1 LLKDLASLP
10 KGFWL
15 ISVMAILENISSQAY
30 RPLVPQL
37 AVKQGMSG
45 AAIGTLFALAGIVP
59 VIMALPI
66 GASINRLG
74 IKRVL
79 ALGAI
84 ARGTASLVLVFAPSF
99 VLMLI
104 SLTISSGS
112 LLLVEVGQQAYIASL
127 GKGRDLER
135 NFGWFTFVMGI
146 GMVVGPLFSGIISDV
161 FGFKWAFL
169 MAGLVSF
176 VALAAISLLD
186 EPSNGETRRASVVQ
200 DLMRACGPLIA
211 KAGILSAVLLVVFL
225 YFGLGAWEIYLP
237 ALLAERKFTSTQ
249 IGFVVSSFTFATM
262 VARPLLSAGTDLMGR
277 QRLAVVG
284 LGLGAVSLAAVP
296 AMNAVP
302 VLVLA
307 AVGCGIGR
315 GILPLISLVTI
326 SDQTTR
332 EDRSIALSL
341 RMMAIRFESMI
352 HPMVYGAMAG
362 LAGTGATFTLAG
374 ALMAASAAWF
384 YVSKTARVGLR
395 RLEVADE

>member
-1 LLKDLASLP
+1 LLKDIASLP
-10 KGFWL
+10 RAFWL

-45 AAIGTLFALAGIVP
+45 ATIGTLFALAGIVP
-59 VIMALPI
+59 VLLALPI
-66 GASINRLG
+66 GASINRVG
-74 IKRVL
+74 IKRTL
-79 ALGAI
+79 AMGAV

-99 VLMLI
+99 GSMLL

-112 LLLVEVGQQAYIASL
+112 LLLVEVGQQAFIASL
-127 GKGRDLER
+127 GKGRDMER

-146 GMVVGPLFSGIISDV
+146 GMVVGPLFSGIISDAS
-161 FGFKWAFL
+161 GFRWAFL
-169 MAGLVSF
+169 GAGLVSF
-176 VALAAISLLD
+176 LALVAISLLD
-186 EPSNGETRRASVVQ
+186 EPSNGEAKRTSVLH
-200 DLMRACGPLIA
+200 DLTRACGPILA
-211 KAGILSAVLLVVFL
+211 KAGVLSAILLVVFL
-225 YFGLGAWEIYLP
+225 YFSLGAWEIYLP
-237 ALLAERKFTSTQ
+237 ALLAERQFTSTQ

-262 VARPLLSAGTDLMGR
+262 VARPLLSAGTDLLGR
-277 QRLAVVG
+277 QRLAAAC
-284 LGLGAVSLAAVP
+284 LLLGAFSLAAVP
-296 AMNAVP
+296 AMRTVP

-341 RMMAIRFESMI
+341 RMMAIRLESMI
-352 HPMVYGAMAG
+352 HPVVFGAVAG
-362 LAGTGATFTLAG
+362 LFGTGASFTLAG
-374 ALMAASAAWF
+374 VLMMASAAWF
-384 YVSKTARVGLR
+384 YVSKTARTGLR